1 MNRSICLM
9 VLFFIFCA
17 YTFAQSSGTG
27 KESNSNTST
36 TFPSEKELP
45 LYNLF
50 YLSKL
55 IANSNSDIITKDRI
69 YQALTQQIGK
79 VKTESLFIDT
89 LYKNS
94 SNFIR
99 NYENDKIE
107 ILEDLIKTNKEKST
121 KIKSDTLIN
130 NLRETKKEI
139 DSLKIALFNL
149 NNSISKW
156 NSLKS
161 ELDSIK
167 IDSTK
172 VDSVYKVKKKLVLKQ
187 LASKI
192 NSQQFLETTTAHNID
207 LYSNDSLK
215 QFFNCLKNIIENEQL
230 SIEKP
235 DPLQKEITK
244 KDSLYKSELRAA
256 TRKLINEY
264 TPSLELKQYVEY
276 SAETKNNQNT
286 QISIIT
292 ASQNAQ
298 QSLSYSGLNI
308 PSQSQ
313 MIEAMAI
320 FLAKRAKQEA
330 AIWFMDQLR
339 ERVKNPLIYDTFPET
354 IALLDNLEEYHTA
367 NFGKSWRYAIANDFV
382 KMPKNLVN
390 GNWIKQTLPAD
401 KQKDLKIAV
410 DFGYD
415 LNSLIMERYN
425 YRDIIRNF
433 YLNPAYA
440 KNNDT
445 ELSKSLHKS
454 FVVLYIATN
463 ELFTL
468 HTVDN
473 KPTYRL
479 LSYEELKTLDRNQW
493 NTFIELLGLKYG
505 SEFSDLYKNNDN
517 QAKDYQNI
525 IKWMSNL
532 LISLNQFD
540 KINQEQQQ
548 LLKSDKSDNTGQS
561 LTSIWKV
568 LDQVIKGIDITPY
581 TGGVSNSPMSKHL
594 ESVQHIL
601 GIIEDIQQ
609 KNFTAATQKTLKLAD
624 QFYGNKYES
633 ADLNKMSL
641 NIKDNFLILKSG
653 GEKEIFKTKFTLPGI
668 SQLAIQ
674 QTKDAL
680 EVKYWKTNNSDP
692 ITLTKKELEQIK
704 RIALITGHLNEK
716 EKRKVLKQSLET
728 SLNALLVDDKIKFLI
743 KSAVDE
749 KNLAFF
755 EMMNLYDK
763 IVLQSDIKALQE
775 SIITYSKKLS
785 VDDIKNIQRFIYSND
800 SSQFGSTYLNKYGEQ
815 LLKLTSFFGDVMA
828 TQDANALAQVIESY
842 ALPPTSYKLKQK
854 MKTSVDLN
862 AYVGAFGGKL
872 FTHKYA
878 SLSKQFTGGITAPI
892 GITYKNNGLFKHVN
906 LHAQLLDLGNIVNH
920 YLVTPDSAYNK
931 EVHFTEVFSPGL
943 NLLYSIKN
951 TPLVIFAG
959 GKGIPLKSYYD
970 ETQNTK
976 MNTRVI
982 DAWVFSLGLKLDIP
996 LLNLYSR

>member
-1 MNRSICLM
+1 M

-27 KESNSNTST
+27 KESNSNNTET
-36 TFPSEKELP
+36 PPSAANQLP

-50 YLSKL
+50 YLSKF
-55 IANSNSDIITKDRI
+55 ITSKNSESKDRI
-69 YQALTQQIGK
+69 YNALTQQIGK
-79 VKTESLFIDT
+79 
-89 LYKNS
+89 
-94 SNFIR
+94 
-99 NYENDKIE
+99 EN
-107 ILEDLIKTNKEKST
+107 
-121 KIKSDTLIN
+121 IN
-130 NLRETKKEI
+130 NLLK
-139 DSLKIALFNL
+139 DSLYINVKTFLSEYE
-149 NNSISKW
+149 NSITIGILENLSKDR
-156 NSLKS
+156 NGTSLQ
-161 ELDSIK
+161 ELKKQKDTL
-167 IDSTK
+167 DNLTK
-172 VDSVYKVKKKLVLKQ
+172 LGIQINNRISDLDILEKVLK
-187 LASKI
+187 
-192 NSQQFLETTTAHNID
+192 NID
-207 LYSNDSLK
+207 NDSLK
-215 QFFNCLKNIIENEQL
+215 KDTSNNFLLEQHQKVNKNRLNIEGIRLNNLCNESLLKNPDSLSSFLNCLIKNTINEKTELKKYKENIL
-230 SIEKP
+230 KTLVSNKEKKFSS
-235 DPLQKEITK
+235 LLKSKTKEILENQTESRDIK
-244 KDSLYKSELRAA
+244 FYFEN
-256 TRKLINEY
+256 LI
-264 TPSLELKQYVEY
+264 
-276 SAETKNNQNT
+276 ETKNNQNT

-298 QSLSYSGLNI
+298 QSLSYSGLSI

-330 AIWFMDQLR
+330 AIWFMEQLR

-445 ELSKSLHKS
+445 ELSKSLRKS

-479 LSYEELKTLDRNQW
+479 LSYEELKTLDQNQW
-493 NTFIELLGLKYG
+493 NTFTELLKLKYG
-505 SEFSDLYKNNDN
+505 SEFSDLYTQMGD

-525 IKWMSNL
+525 TKWISNL

-568 LDQVIKGIDITPY
+568 LNQVIKGIDIAPY
-581 TGGVSNSPMSKHL
+581 TGAVSNSPMSQHL
-594 ESVQHIL
+594 KSVQHIL

-641 NIKDNFLILKSG
+641 NIKDNLLILKSG
-653 GEKEIFKTKFTLPGI
+653 SEKEIFKTKFTLPGI

-872 FTHKYA
+872 FADKYA

-892 GITYKNNGLFKHVN
+892 GITYKNNGWFKHIN

-970 ETQNTK
+970 ETLNTK

>member
-27 KESNSNTST
+27 KESNSNNTET
-36 TFPSEKELP
+36 PPSAANQLP

-50 YLSKL
+50 YLSKF
-55 IANSNSDIITKDRI
+55 ITSKNSESKDRI
-69 YQALTQQIGK
+69 YNALTQQIGK
-79 VKTESLFIDT
+79 
-89 LYKNS
+89 
-94 SNFIR
+94 
-99 NYENDKIE
+99 EN
-107 ILEDLIKTNKEKST
+107 
-121 KIKSDTLIN
+121 IN
-130 NLRETKKEI
+130 NLLK
-139 DSLKIALFNL
+139 DSLYINVKTFLSEYE
-149 NNSISKW
+149 NSITIGILENLSKDR
-156 NSLKS
+156 NDTSLQ
-161 ELDSIK
+161 ELKKQKDTLDNLTKLGIQINNRISDLDILEK
-167 IDSTK
+167 I
-172 VDSVYKVKKKLVLKQ
+172 LK
-187 LASKI
+187 
-192 NSQQFLETTTAHNID
+192 NID
-207 LYSNDSLK
+207 NDSLK
-215 QFFNCLKNIIENEQL
+215 KDTSNNFLLEQHQKVNKNRLNIEGMRLNNLCNESLLKNPDYLSSFLNCIIKNTINEKTELKKYKENIL
-230 SIEKP
+230 KTSVSNKEKEFSS
-235 DPLQKEITK
+235 LLKSKTKEILENQTESRDIK
-244 KDSLYKSELRAA
+244 FYFEN
-256 TRKLINEY
+256 LI
-264 TPSLELKQYVEY
+264 
-276 SAETKNNQNT
+276 ETKNNQNT

-292 ASQNAQ
+292 DSQNAQ
-298 QSLSYSGLNI
+298 QSLSYSGLSI

-440 KNNDT
+440 KNNET
-445 ELSKSLHKS
+445 ELSKSLRKS

-479 LSYEELKTLDRNQW
+479 LSYEELKTLDQNQW
-493 NTFIELLGLKYG
+493 NTFIELLKLKYG
-505 SEFSDLYKNNDN
+505 SEFSDLYTKMGD
-517 QAKDYQNI
+517 QAKEYQNI
-525 IKWMSNL
+525 TKWISNL

-568 LDQVIKGIDITPY
+568 LDQVIKGIDIAPY
-581 TGGVSNSPMSKHL
+581 TDAVSNSPISQHL
-594 ESVQHIL
+594 KSVQHIL

-624 QFYGNKYES
+624 QFYGSKYES
-633 ADLNKMSL
+633 PDLNKISL
-641 NIKDNFLILKSG
+641 NINDTLLILKSG
-653 GEKEIFKTKFTLPGI
+653 SEKEIFKTKFTLPGI

-674 QTKDAL
+674 QNS
-680 EVKYWKTNNSDP
+680 VKIKYQNIGKQDS
-692 ITLTKKELEQIK
+692 ITLTEKELEQIK

-716 EKRKVLKQSLET
+716 DRKKILKEFSDTSKTTINNLINNTLKEK
-728 SLNALLVDDKIKFLI
+728 KF
-743 KSAVDE
+743 K
-749 KNLAFF
+749 FF
-755 EMMNLYDK
+755 EIISFYQK
-763 IVLQSDIKALQE
+763 ITSQSDLQGVQK
-775 SIITYSKKLS
+775 SISA
-785 VDDIKNIQRFIYSND
+785 YSNLLNPQNLND
-800 SSQFGSTYLNKYGEQ
+800 LKTLIISGDNSQFGSTYLHKYGEQ

-872 FTHKYA
+872 VTHKYA

-943 NLLYSIKN
+943 NILYSIKN

-970 ETQNTK
+970 ETLNAK

>member
-1 MNRSICLM
+1 MNKSICLM

-27 KESNSNTST
+27 KENNSNDLTTSV
-36 TFPSEKELP
+36 SAANELP

-50 YLSKL
+50 YLSKF
-55 IANSNSDIITKDRI
+55 ITSKNSESKDRI
-69 YQALTQQIGK
+69 YNALTQQIGK
-79 VKTESLFIDT
+79 
-89 LYKNS
+89 
-94 SNFIR
+94 
-99 NYENDKIE
+99 EN
-107 ILEDLIKTNKEKST
+107 
-121 KIKSDTLIN
+121 IN
-130 NLRETKKEI
+130 NLLK
-139 DSLKIALFNL
+139 DSLYINVKTFLSEYE
-149 NNSISKW
+149 NSITIGILENLSKDRDDT
-156 NSLKS
+156 SLQ
-161 ELDSIK
+161 ELKKQKDTL
-167 IDSTK
+167 DNLTK
-172 VDSVYKVKKKLVLKQ
+172 LGIQINNRISDLDILEKVLK
-187 LASKI
+187 
-192 NSQQFLETTTAHNID
+192 NID
-207 LYSNDSLK
+207 NDSLK
-215 QFFNCLKNIIENEQL
+215 KDTSNNFLLKQHQKVNKNRLNIEGMRLNNLCNESLLKNPDSLSSFLNCLIKNTINEKTELKKYKENIL
-230 SIEKP
+230 KTSVSNKEKEFSS
-235 DPLQKEITK
+235 LLKSKTKEILENQTESRDIK
-244 KDSLYKSELRAA
+244 FYFEN
-256 TRKLINEY
+256 LI
-264 TPSLELKQYVEY
+264 
-276 SAETKNNQNT
+276 ETKNNQNT

-298 QSLSYSGLNI
+298 QSLSYSGLSI

-415 LNSLIMERYN
+415 LNSLIMERFN

-445 ELSKSLHKS
+445 ELSKSLRKS

-479 LSYEELKTLDRNQW
+479 LSYEELKTLDQNQW
-493 NTFIELLGLKYG
+493 NTFIELLKLKYG
-505 SEFSDLYKNNDN
+505 SEFSDLYTKMGD

-525 IKWMSNL
+525 TKWISNL

-568 LDQVIKGIDITPY
+568 LDQVIKGIDIAPY
-581 TGGVSNSPMSKHL
+581 TDAVSNSPISQHL
-594 ESVQHIL
+594 KSVQHIL

-609 KNFTAATQKTLKLAD
+609 KNFTAATQNTLKLAD
-624 QFYGNKYES
+624 QFYGNKYKS
-633 ADLNKMSL
+633 ADLNKISL
-641 NIKDNFLILKSG
+641 NIKNDFLTLSSANK
-653 GEKEIFKTKFTLPGI
+653 EEIFKKKFTLPGI

-872 FTHKYA
+872 VTHKYA

-943 NLLYSIKN
+943 NILYSIKN

-970 ETQNTK
+970 ETLNAK

>member
-1 MNRSICLM
+1 MNRSICLA
-9 VLFFIFCA
+9 VLFLIFCA
-17 YTFAQSSGTG
+17 HTFAQSSGTG
-27 KESNSNTST
+27 KESHSNTADTS
-36 TFPSEKELP
+36 PSAANELP

-50 YLSKL
+50 YLSKF
-55 IANSNSDIITKDRI
+55 ITSKNSESKDRI
-69 YQALTQQIGK
+69 YNALTQQIGK
-79 VKTESLFIDT
+79 ENIQNLLKDSQYINVKTFLTE
-89 LYKNS
+89 
-94 SNFIR
+94 
-99 NYENDKIE
+99 YENSITIG
-107 ILEDLIKTNKEKST
+107 ILENLTKNKT
-121 KIKSDTLIN
+121 
-130 NLRETKKEI
+130 EI
-139 DSLKIALFNL
+139 SLDSLKKQKDTLDNLINLDIQINNRISDLDAL
-149 NNSISKW
+149 
-156 NSLKS
+156 
-161 ELDSIK
+161 E
-167 IDSTK
+167 K
-172 VDSVYKVKKKLVLKQ
+172 VLQ
-187 LASKI
+187 
-192 NSQQFLETTTAHNID
+192 NID
-207 LYSNDSLK
+207 KDSLK
-215 QFFNCLKNIIENEQL
+215 KDTSNNFLLEQHQKVNKNRLITDGIKLNELCSESLLTNPDSLSSFLNCLRKNTSNEKTELKNYKENILKTRL
-230 SIEKP
+230 SN
-235 DPLQKEITK
+235 KEIAFKQMLQRQTNK
-244 KDSLYKSELRAA
+244 ILENQTESRDIKFYFEN
-256 TRKLINEY
+256 LI
-264 TPSLELKQYVEY
+264 
-276 SAETKNNQNT
+276 ETKNNQNT

-298 QSLSYSGLNI
+298 QSLSYSGLSI

-367 NFGKSWRYAIANDFV
+367 NFGKSWRYAIASDFV

-433 YLNPAYA
+433 YLNPEYA
-440 KNNDT
+440 KNNET
-445 ELSKSLHKS
+445 ELSKSLRKS

-479 LSYEELKTLDRNQW
+479 LSYEELKTLDQNQW
-493 NTFIELLGLKYG
+493 NTFIELLKLKYS
-505 SEFSDLYKNNDN
+505 SEFSDLYTKMGD

-525 IKWMSNL
+525 TKWISNL

-568 LDQVIKGIDITPY
+568 LNQVIKGIDIAPY
-581 TGGVSNSPMSKHL
+581 TGAVSNSPMSQHL
-594 ESVQHIL
+594 KSVQHIL

-609 KNFTAATQKTLKLAD
+609 KNFTAATQKTISLAD
-624 QFYGNKYES
+624 QFYGNKYGS
-633 ADLNKMSL
+633 ADLNKISL
-641 NIKDNFLILKSG
+641 NIKDNLLILKSG
-653 GEKEIFKTKFTLPGI
+653 SEKEIFKTQFTLPGI
-668 SQLAIQ
+668 NQLTVQ

-692 ITLTKKELEQIK
+692 ITLTQKELEQIN

-716 EKRKVLKQSLET
+716 DRKKILKEFSDTSKTLINELINNTLKEK
-728 SLNALLVDDKIKFLI
+728 KF
-743 KSAVDE
+743 K
-749 KNLAFF
+749 FF
-755 EMMNLYDK
+755 EIISFYEK
-763 IVLQSDIKALQE
+763 ITSQSDLQGVQK
-775 SIITYSKKLS
+775 SISA
-785 VDDIKNIQRFIYSND
+785 YSNLLNPQNLNDLKTLLISGD
-800 SSQFGSTYLNKYGEQ
+800 SSQFGSTYLHKYGEQ

-872 FTHKYA
+872 VTHKYA

-892 GITYKNNGLFKHVN
+892 GITYKNNGWFKHIN

-970 ETQNTK
+970 ETLNTK

>member
-1 MNRSICLM
+1 M
-9 VLFFIFCA
+9 FFLIFCA
-17 YTFAQSSGTG
+17 CTFAQSSGTG
-27 KESNSNTST
+27 KENNSNDLATSV
-36 TFPSEKELP
+36 SAANELP

-50 YLSKL
+50 YLSKF
-55 IANSNSDIITKDRI
+55 ITSKNSESKDRI
-69 YQALTQQIGK
+69 YTALTQQIGK
-79 VKTESLFIDT
+79 
-89 LYKNS
+89 
-94 SNFIR
+94 
-99 NYENDKIE
+99 ENIQ
-107 ILEDLIKTNKEKST
+107 
-121 KIKSDTLIN
+121 
-130 NLRETKKEI
+130 NL
-139 DSLKIALFNL
+139 L
-149 NNSISKW
+149 
-156 NSLKS
+156 
-161 ELDSIK
+161 
-167 IDSTK
+167 
-172 VDSVYKVKKKLVLKQ
+172 
-187 LASKI
+187 
-192 NSQQFLETTTAHNID
+192 
-207 LYSNDSLK
+207 
-215 QFFNCLKNIIENEQL
+215 
-230 SIEKP
+230 
-235 DPLQKEITK
+235 
-244 KDSLYKSELRAA
+244 KDSLYINVKTFLSEYENSITIGILENLSKDRNNPSLQELKKQKDALDNL
-256 TRKLINEY
+256 TKLGIQINNRISDLDALEKVLKNIDKDSLKKDTSNNFLLEQHQKVNKNRLNIEGIRLNNLCNESLLKNPDTLSSFLNCLIENTINEKA
-264 TPSLELKQYVEY
+264 ELKKYKENILKTLVSNKEIEFKDLLKKQTNKILANQTESRDIKFYFENFI
-276 SAETKNNQNT
+276 ETKNNQNT

-298 QSLSYSGLNI
+298 QSLSYSGLSI

-330 AIWFMDQLR
+330 AIWFMEQLR

-382 KMPKNLVN
+382 KMPKNLIN

-433 YLNPAYA
+433 YLNPEYA

-445 ELSKSLHKS
+445 ELSKSLRKS

-479 LSYEELKTLDRNQW
+479 LSYEELKTLDQNQW
-493 NTFIELLGLKYG
+493 NTFTELLKLKYG
-505 SEFSDLYKNNDN
+505 SEFSDLYTLMGD

-525 IKWMSNL
+525 TKWISNL

-568 LDQVIKGIDITPY
+568 LNQVIKGIDIAPY
-581 TGGVSNSPMSKHL
+581 TGAVSNSPMSQHL
-594 ESVQHIL
+594 KSVQHIL

-641 NIKDNFLILKSG
+641 NIKDNLLILKSG
-653 GEKEIFKTKFTLPGI
+653 SEKEIFKTKFTLPGI

-692 ITLTKKELEQIK
+692 ITLTKKELEQIN

-716 EKRKVLKQSLET
+716 DRKKILKEFSDTSNILISDLINNTLKEK
-728 SLNALLVDDKIKFLI
+728 KF
-743 KSAVDE
+743 K
-749 KNLAFF
+749 FF
-755 EMMNLYDK
+755 EIISFYEK
-763 IVLQSDIKALQE
+763 ITSQSDLQGVQK
-775 SIITYSKKLS
+775 SISAYSTLLNPQNLNDLKTLLIS
-785 VDDIKNIQRFIYSND
+785 GD

-872 FTHKYA
+872 VTHKYA

-892 GITYKNNGLFKHVN
+892 GITYKNNGWFKHIN

-970 ETQNTK
+970 ETLNTK

>member
-1 MNRSICLM
+1 M

-27 KESNSNTST
+27 KESNSNNTET
-36 TFPSEKELP
+36 PPSAANQLP

-50 YLSKL
+50 YLSKF
-55 IANSNSDIITKDRI
+55 ITSKNSESKDRI
-69 YQALTQQIGK
+69 YNALTQQIGK
-79 VKTESLFIDT
+79 
-89 LYKNS
+89 
-94 SNFIR
+94 
-99 NYENDKIE
+99 EN
-107 ILEDLIKTNKEKST
+107 
-121 KIKSDTLIN
+121 IN
-130 NLRETKKEI
+130 NLLK
-139 DSLKIALFNL
+139 DSLYINVKTFLSEYE
-149 NNSISKW
+149 NSITIGILENLSKDR
-156 NSLKS
+156 NDTSLQ
-161 ELDSIK
+161 ELKKQKDTLDNLTKLGIQINNRISDLDILEK
-167 IDSTK
+167 I
-172 VDSVYKVKKKLVLKQ
+172 LK
-187 LASKI
+187 
-192 NSQQFLETTTAHNID
+192 NID
-207 LYSNDSLK
+207 NDSLK
-215 QFFNCLKNIIENEQL
+215 KDTSNNFLLEQHQKVNKNRLNIEGMRLNNLCNESFLKNPDSLSSFLNCLIKNTINEKTELKKYKENIL
-230 SIEKP
+230 KTSVSNKEKEFSS
-235 DPLQKEITK
+235 LLKSKTKEILENQTESRDIK
-244 KDSLYKSELRAA
+244 FYFEN
-256 TRKLINEY
+256 LI
-264 TPSLELKQYVEY
+264 
-276 SAETKNNQNT
+276 ETKNNQNT

-440 KNNDT
+440 KNNET
-445 ELSKSLHKS
+445 ELSKSLRKS

-479 LSYEELKTLDRNQW
+479 LSYEELKTLDQNQW
-493 NTFIELLGLKYG
+493 NTFIELLKLKYG
-505 SEFSDLYKNNDN
+505 LEFSDLYTKMGD
-517 QAKDYQNI
+517 QAKEYQNI
-525 IKWMSNL
+525 TKWISNL

-568 LDQVIKGIDITPY
+568 LDQVIKGIDIAPY
-581 TGGVSNSPMSKHL
+581 TDAVSNSPMSKHL

-624 QFYGNKYES
+624 QFYGSKYES
-633 ADLNKMSL
+633 PDLNKISL
-641 NIKDNFLILKSG
+641 NINDTLLILKSG
-653 GEKEIFKTKFTLPGI
+653 SEKEIFKTKFTLPGI

-674 QTKDAL
+674 QNS
-680 EVKYWKTNNSDP
+680 VKIKYQNIGKQDS
-692 ITLTKKELEQIK
+692 ITLTEKELEQIK

-716 EKRKVLKQSLET
+716 DRKKILKEFSDTSKTTINDLINNTLKEK
-728 SLNALLVDDKIKFLI
+728 KF
-743 KSAVDE
+743 K
-749 KNLAFF
+749 FF
-755 EMMNLYDK
+755 EIISFYQK
-763 IVLQSDIKALQE
+763 ITSQSDLQGVQK
-775 SIITYSKKLS
+775 SISA
-785 VDDIKNIQRFIYSND
+785 YSNLLNPQNLND
-800 SSQFGSTYLNKYGEQ
+800 LKTLIISGDNSQFGSTYLHKYGEQ

-892 GITYKNNGLFKHVN
+892 GITYKNNGLFKHIN

-920 YLVTPDSAYNK
+920 YLITPDSAYNK

-943 NLLYSIKN
+943 NILYSIKN
-951 TPLVIFAG
+951 TPLVIFIG

-970 ETQNTK
+970 ETLNAK

>member
-1 MNRSICLM
+1 MNRSICLA
-9 VLFFIFCA
+9 VLFLIFCA
-17 YTFAQSSGTG
+17 HTFAQSSGTG
-27 KESNSNTST
+27 KESHSNTADTS
-36 TFPSEKELP
+36 PSAANELP

-50 YLSKL
+50 YLSKF
-55 IANSNSDIITKDRI
+55 ITSKNSESKDRI
-69 YQALTQQIGK
+69 YNALTQQIGK
-79 VKTESLFIDT
+79 ENIQNLLKDSQYINVKTFLTE
-89 LYKNS
+89 
-94 SNFIR
+94 
-99 NYENDKIE
+99 YENSITIG
-107 ILEDLIKTNKEKST
+107 ILENLTKNKT
-121 KIKSDTLIN
+121 
-130 NLRETKKEI
+130 EI
-139 DSLKIALFNL
+139 SLDSLKKQKDTLDNLINLDIQINNRISDLDAL
-149 NNSISKW
+149 
-156 NSLKS
+156 
-161 ELDSIK
+161 E
-167 IDSTK
+167 K
-172 VDSVYKVKKKLVLKQ
+172 VLQ
-187 LASKI
+187 
-192 NSQQFLETTTAHNID
+192 NID
-207 LYSNDSLK
+207 KDSLK
-215 QFFNCLKNIIENEQL
+215 KDTSNNFLLEQHQKVNKNRLIIDGIKLNELCSESLLTNPDSLSSFLNCLIKNTSNEKTELKNYKENILKTRL
-230 SIEKP
+230 SN
-235 DPLQKEITK
+235 KEIAFKQMLQRQTNK
-244 KDSLYKSELRAA
+244 ILENQTESRDIKFYFEN
-256 TRKLINEY
+256 LI
-264 TPSLELKQYVEY
+264 
-276 SAETKNNQNT
+276 ETKNNQNT

-298 QSLSYSGLNI
+298 QSLSYSGLSI

-339 ERVKNPLIYDTFPET
+339 ERVKNPLVYDTFPET

-367 NFGKSWRYAIANDFV
+367 NFGKSWRYAIASDFV

-433 YLNPAYA
+433 YLNPQYA
-440 KNNDT
+440 KNNET
-445 ELSKSLHKS
+445 ELSKSLRKS

-479 LSYEELKTLDRNQW
+479 LSYEELKTLDQNQW
-493 NTFIELLGLKYG
+493 NTFIELLKLKYG
-505 SEFSDLYKNNDN
+505 SEFSDLYTKMGD

-525 IKWMSNL
+525 TKWISNL

-548 LLKSDKSDNTGQS
+548 LLKSDKSDNTGQT

-568 LDQVIKGIDITPY
+568 LNQVIKGVDIAPY
-581 TGGVSNSPMSKHL
+581 TGAVSNSPMSQHL
-594 ESVQHIL
+594 KSVQHIL

-609 KNFTAATQKTLKLAD
+609 KNFTAATQKTISLAD
-624 QFYGNKYES
+624 QFYGNKYGS
-633 ADLNKMSL
+633 ADLNKISL
-641 NIKDNFLILKSG
+641 NIKDNLLILKSG
-653 GEKEIFKTKFTLPGI
+653 SEKEIFKTQFTLPGI
-668 SQLAIQ
+668 NQLTVQ

-692 ITLTKKELEQIK
+692 ITLTQKDLEQIN

-716 EKRKVLKQSLET
+716 DRKKILKEFSGTGDSLINELINNTLKEKKFKFFEIISFYQKITSQSDLQGVQKNISAYSNLLNPQNLNDLK
-728 SLNALLVDDKIKFLI
+728 ALLI
-743 KSAVDE
+743 SG
-749 KNLAFF
+749 
-755 EMMNLYDK
+755 
-763 IVLQSDIKALQE
+763 
-775 SIITYSKKLS
+775 
-785 VDDIKNIQRFIYSND
+785 D
-800 SSQFGSTYLNKYGEQ
+800 SSQFGSTYLHKYGEQ

-872 FTHKYA
+872 VTHKYA

-892 GITYKNNGLFKHVN
+892 GITYKNNGWFKHIN

-970 ETQNTK
+970 ETLNTK

>member
-1 MNRSICLM
+1 MNRSICLA
-9 VLFFIFCA
+9 VLFLIFCA
-17 YTFAQSSGTG
+17 HTFAQSSGTG
-27 KESNSNTST
+27 KESHSNTADIS
-36 TFPSEKELP
+36 PSAANELP

-50 YLSKL
+50 YLSKF
-55 IANSNSDIITKDRI
+55 ITSKNSESKDRI
-69 YQALTQQIGK
+69 YNALRQQIGK
-79 VKTESLFIDT
+79 ENIQNLLKDSPYINVKTFLTE
-89 LYKNS
+89 
-94 SNFIR
+94 
-99 NYENDKIE
+99 YENSITIG
-107 ILEDLIKTNKEKST
+107 ILENLTKNKT
-121 KIKSDTLIN
+121 
-130 NLRETKKEI
+130 EI
-139 DSLKIALFNL
+139 SLDSLKKQKDTLDNLINLDIQINNRISDLDALE
-149 NNSISKW
+149 K
-156 NSLKS
+156 
-161 ELDSIK
+161 
-167 IDSTK
+167 
-172 VDSVYKVKKKLVLKQ
+172 VLK
-187 LASKI
+187 
-192 NSQQFLETTTAHNID
+192 NID
-207 LYSNDSLK
+207 KDSLK
-215 QFFNCLKNIIENEQL
+215 KDTSNNFLLEQHQKVNKNRLIIDGIKLNDLCNESLLTNPDSLSSFLNCLIKNTSNEKTELKNYKENTL
-230 SIEKP
+230 KTHISN
-235 DPLQKEITK
+235 KEIAFKQLLQRQTNK
-244 KDSLYKSELRAA
+244 ILENQTESRDIKFYFEN
-256 TRKLINEY
+256 LI
-264 TPSLELKQYVEY
+264 
-276 SAETKNNQNT
+276 ETKNNQNT

-292 ASQNAQ
+292 DSQNAQ
-298 QSLSYSGLNI
+298 QSLSYSGLSI

-367 NFGKSWRYAIANDFV
+367 NFGKSWRYAIASDFV

-433 YLNPAYA
+433 YLNPQYA
-440 KNNDT
+440 KNNET
-445 ELSKSLHKS
+445 ELSKSLRKS

-479 LSYEELKTLDRNQW
+479 LSYEELKTLDQNQW
-493 NTFIELLGLKYG
+493 NTFIELLKLKYG
-505 SEFSDLYKNNDN
+505 SEFSDLYTKMGD

-525 IKWMSNL
+525 TKWISNL

-568 LDQVIKGIDITPY
+568 LNQVIKGIDIAPY
-581 TGGVSNSPMSKHL
+581 TGAVSNSPMSQHL
-594 ESVQHIL
+594 KSVQHIL

-633 ADLNKMSL
+633 ADLNKISL
-641 NIKDNFLILKSG
+641 NIKDNLLILKSG
-653 GEKEIFKTKFTLPGI
+653 SEKEIFKTQFTLPGI
-668 SQLAIQ
+668 NQLTVQ

-680 EVKYWKTNNSDP
+680 EVKYWKTNNSAP
-692 ITLTKKELEQIK
+692 IILTQKELEQIN

-716 EKRKVLKQSLET
+716 DRKKVLKEFSDTSKTLINELINNTLKEKKFKFFEIISFYEKITSQSDLQGVQK
-728 SLNALLVDDKIKFLI
+728 SISAYSNLLNPQNLNDLKALLI
-743 KSAVDE
+743 SG
-749 KNLAFF
+749 
-755 EMMNLYDK
+755 
-763 IVLQSDIKALQE
+763 
-775 SIITYSKKLS
+775 
-785 VDDIKNIQRFIYSND
+785 D
-800 SSQFGSTYLNKYGEQ
+800 SSQFGSTYLHKYGEQ

-872 FTHKYA
+872 VTHKYA

-892 GITYKNNGLFKHVN
+892 GITYKNNGWFKHIN

-970 ETQNTK
+970 ETLNTK

-996 LLNLYSR
+996 LLNLYSREKRQ

>member
-1 MNRSICLM
+1 MNRPFCLTM
-9 VLFFIFCA
+9 FFLIFCA

-27 KESNSNTST
+27 KESNSNNTET
-36 TFPSEKELP
+36 PPSAANQLP

-50 YLSKL
+50 YLSKF
-55 IANSNSDIITKDRI
+55 ITSKNSESKDRI
-69 YQALTQQIGK
+69 YNTLTQQIGK
-79 VKTESLFIDT
+79 
-89 LYKNS
+89 
-94 SNFIR
+94 
-99 NYENDKIE
+99 EN
-107 ILEDLIKTNKEKST
+107 
-121 KIKSDTLIN
+121 IN
-130 NLRETKKEI
+130 NLLK
-139 DSLKIALFNL
+139 DSLYINVKTFLSEYENSVTIGILENLSKDRNDTSLQELKKQKDTLDNLTKLGIQINNRISDLDILEKI
-149 NNSISKW
+149 
-156 NSLKS
+156 LK
-161 ELDSIK
+161 
-167 IDSTK
+167 
-172 VDSVYKVKKKLVLKQ
+172 
-187 LASKI
+187 
-192 NSQQFLETTTAHNID
+192 NID
-207 LYSNDSLK
+207 NDSLK
-215 QFFNCLKNIIENEQL
+215 KDTSNNFLLEQHQKVNKNRLNIEGMRLNNLCNESLLKNPDSLSSFLNCLIKNTINEKTELKKYKENIL
-230 SIEKP
+230 KTSVSNKEKEFSS
-235 DPLQKEITK
+235 LLKSKTKEILENQTESRDIK
-244 KDSLYKSELRAA
+244 FYFEN
-256 TRKLINEY
+256 LI
-264 TPSLELKQYVEY
+264 
-276 SAETKNNQNT
+276 ETKNNQNT

-292 ASQNAQ
+292 DSQNAQ
-298 QSLSYSGLNI
+298 QSLSYSGLSI

-440 KNNDT
+440 KNNET
-445 ELSKSLHKS
+445 ELSKSLRKS

-479 LSYEELKTLDRNQW
+479 LSYEELKTLDQNQW
-493 NTFIELLGLKYG
+493 NTFIELLKLKYG
-505 SEFSDLYKNNDN
+505 SEFSDLYTKMGD
-517 QAKDYQNI
+517 QAKEYQNI
-525 IKWMSNL
+525 TKWISNL

-568 LDQVIKGIDITPY
+568 LDQVIKGIDIAPY
-581 TGGVSNSPMSKHL
+581 TDAVSNSPISQHL
-594 ESVQHIL
+594 KSVQHIL

-624 QFYGNKYES
+624 QFYGSKYES
-633 ADLNKMSL
+633 PDLNKISL
-641 NIKDNFLILKSG
+641 NINDTLLILKSG
-653 GEKEIFKTKFTLPGI
+653 SEKEIFKTKFTLPGI

-674 QTKDAL
+674 QNS
-680 EVKYWKTNNSDP
+680 VKIKYQNIGKQDS
-692 ITLTKKELEQIK
+692 ITLTEKELEQIK

-716 EKRKVLKQSLET
+716 DRKKILKEFSDTSKTTINNLINNTLKEK
-728 SLNALLVDDKIKFLI
+728 KF
-743 KSAVDE
+743 K
-749 KNLAFF
+749 FF
-755 EMMNLYDK
+755 EIISFYQK
-763 IVLQSDIKALQE
+763 ITSQSDLQGVQK
-775 SIITYSKKLS
+775 SISA
-785 VDDIKNIQRFIYSND
+785 YSNLLNPQNLND
-800 SSQFGSTYLNKYGEQ
+800 LKTLIISGDNSQFGSTYLHKYGEQ

-872 FTHKYA
+872 VTHKYA

-943 NLLYSIKN
+943 NILYSIKN

-970 ETQNTK
+970 ETLNAK

>member
-1 MNRSICLM
+1 M

-27 KESNSNTST
+27 KESNSNNTET
-36 TFPSEKELP
+36 PPSAANQLP

-50 YLSKL
+50 YLSKF
-55 IANSNSDIITKDRI
+55 ITSKNSESKDRI
-69 YQALTQQIGK
+69 YNALTQQIGK
-79 VKTESLFIDT
+79 
-89 LYKNS
+89 
-94 SNFIR
+94 
-99 NYENDKIE
+99 EN
-107 ILEDLIKTNKEKST
+107 
-121 KIKSDTLIN
+121 IN
-130 NLRETKKEI
+130 NLLK
-139 DSLKIALFNL
+139 DSLYINVKTFLSEYE
-149 NNSISKW
+149 NSITIGILENLSKDR
-156 NSLKS
+156 NDTSLQ
-161 ELDSIK
+161 ELKKQKDTLDNLTKLGIQINNRISDLDILEK
-167 IDSTK
+167 I
-172 VDSVYKVKKKLVLKQ
+172 LK
-187 LASKI
+187 
-192 NSQQFLETTTAHNID
+192 NID
-207 LYSNDSLK
+207 NDSLK
-215 QFFNCLKNIIENEQL
+215 KDTSNNFLLEQHQKVNKNRLNIEGMRLNNLCNESLLKNPDSLSSFLNCLIKNTINEKTELKKYKENIL
-230 SIEKP
+230 KTSVSNKEKEFSS
-235 DPLQKEITK
+235 LLKSKTKEILENQTESRDIK
-244 KDSLYKSELRAA
+244 FYFEN
-256 TRKLINEY
+256 LI
-264 TPSLELKQYVEY
+264 
-276 SAETKNNQNT
+276 ETKNNQNT

-292 ASQNAQ
+292 DSQNAQ
-298 QSLSYSGLNI
+298 QSLSYSGLSI

-440 KNNDT
+440 KNNET
-445 ELSKSLHKS
+445 ELSKSLRKS

-479 LSYEELKTLDRNQW
+479 LSYEELKTLDQNQW
-493 NTFIELLGLKYG
+493 NTFIELLKLKYG
-505 SEFSDLYKNNDN
+505 SEFSDLYTKMGD
-517 QAKDYQNI
+517 QAKEYQNI
-525 IKWMSNL
+525 TKWISNL

-568 LDQVIKGIDITPY
+568 LDQVIKGIDIAPY
-581 TGGVSNSPMSKHL
+581 TDAVSNSPISQHL
-594 ESVQHIL
+594 KSVQHIL

-624 QFYGNKYES
+624 QFYGSKYES
-633 ADLNKMSL
+633 PDLNKISL
-641 NIKDNFLILKSG
+641 NINDTLLILKSG
-653 GEKEIFKTKFTLPGI
+653 SEKEIFKTKFTLPGI

-674 QTKDAL
+674 QNS
-680 EVKYWKTNNSDP
+680 VKIKYQNIGKQDS
-692 ITLTKKELEQIK
+692 ITLTEKELEQIK

-716 EKRKVLKQSLET
+716 DRKKILKEFSDTSKTTINNLINNTLKEK
-728 SLNALLVDDKIKFLI
+728 KF
-743 KSAVDE
+743 K
-749 KNLAFF
+749 FF
-755 EMMNLYDK
+755 EIISFYQK
-763 IVLQSDIKALQE
+763 ITSQSDLQGVQK
-775 SIITYSKKLS
+775 SISA
-785 VDDIKNIQRFIYSND
+785 YSNLLNPQNLND
-800 SSQFGSTYLNKYGEQ
+800 LKTLIISGDNSQFGSTYLHKYGEQ

-872 FTHKYA
+872 VTHKYA

-943 NLLYSIKN
+943 NILYSIKN

-970 ETQNTK
+970 ETLNAK